1 MVWMTGGREPVPPLV
16 HVQTLLEPERKRAGA
31 YHACPGLER
40 TSWGTAQGSASRE
53 NIYLSGTE
61 SLLPGFALQVAAALR
76 AGVRVAG
83 RAPAGQVL
91 SAAGAGDLGVS
102 G

>member
-1 MVWMTGGREPVPPLV
+1 MG
-16 HVQTLLEPERKRAGA
+16 Q
-31 YHACPGLER
+31 
-40 TSWGTAQGSASRE
+40 
-53 NIYLSGTE
+53 TE

-102 G
+102 GRGVSVAQPA